1 MLTKRPTQ
9 EITPQSDDS
18 DDELVETKIGDV
30 PLVWYNNENHI
41 GYSSAGQKVAKKMEM
56 SQIDKLLASEDNPN
70 FWRTIY
76 DELNQKMVKL
86 TPQQLQLVRRIK
98 GKAYIDDVIK
108 DTDYNYELEPNPFPM
123 KDTPV
128 IKRRFMP
135 SKNERLKINKIVYAM
150 KMGWFKLPAPY
161 VKPDPIQDFF
171 NTAYDT
177 WASANND
184 IDKRIP
190 TLAPPKLNL
199 PTHVDSFNPPPEY
212 MDEPKPAP
220 KNLRGLQNDGR
231 LLKDNF
237 ERLMSLYLAPRVQKK
252 KIHMRPEDL
261 IEELPNLEEMRP
273 YPTKVAINIDTK
285 SENLISLSFSANDAY
300 FVVADDFGNVR
311 VYHTLTSRLVYN
323 IKVKTENLISCE
335 FTPTGCLLIICEEFV
350 DIYALKLNM
359 SQYEKNIQK
368 FSAIY
373 DNHNNTQHEDDD
385 RTTEFTFPYFSHK
398 DERKSYMAHLMRVT
412 FIKNRIASASLHRK
426 EDYLCVVAKK
436 QDGSRSLEVIH
447 ITQCRH
453 TKISI
458 RAKSK
463 IQKVLFHNVK
473 PFLFIMT
480 VSHIFVF
487 DLQKQIVKKK
497 LISGCK
503 YLSNMALHRTGDHLI
518 VCSYDRQVLWFD
530 LDSNEFPYKKM
541 KIHNL
546 AVRGVTFSP
555 NLNLMASC
563 SDDGKVI
570 VQYAKVDEEGFAY
583 PSIVPLKALFGH
595 KKSKQ
600 GLNVL
605 DTKFMNNKYWLASA
619 GADGKVL
626 IWA

>member
-9 EITPQSDDS
+9 EIIHNSDDS

-41 GYSSAGQKVAKKMEM
+41 GYSTEGLKVPKKLEM
-56 SQIDKLLASEDNPN
+56 SQIDKLLASEQNPD

-76 DELNQKMVKL
+76 DEMNQKVVKL
-86 TPQQLQLVRRIK
+86 TPQQIQLLRRIK
-98 GKAYIDDVIK
+98 NKAYIDDAIK
-108 DTDYNYELEPNPFPM
+108 NTDYNYELEPNPFPM

-135 SKNERLKINKIVYAM
+135 SRHERLKINKIVYAM
-150 KMGWFKLPAPY
+150 KMGWFKPPPPI
-161 VKPDPIQDFF
+161 VKRNPIKEFF
-171 NTAYDT
+171 DTAYDT
-177 WASANND
+177 WASVKDNV
-184 IDKRIP
+184 DKRLP
-190 TLAPPKLNL
+190 TLAPPKLNM
-199 PTHVDSFNPPPEY
+199 PTHEDSFNPPPEY
-212 MDEPKPAP
+212 MENPKPAP
-220 KNLRGLQNDGR
+220 KNLRGLQNDGQ
-231 LLKDNF
+231 LLKQNF
-237 ERLMSLYLAPRVQKK
+237 ERLMSLYLAPRVMKK

-261 IEELPNLEEMRP
+261 VEDLPDLQEMRP
-273 YPTKVAINIDTK
+273 YPAKVAINIDTK
-285 SENLISLSFSANDAY
+285 SENLKSLSFSSNDVY
-300 FVVADDFGNVR
+300 FAVADDFGNVR
-311 VYHTLTSRLVYN
+311 VYHTMTSRMVYN
-323 IKVKTENLISCE
+323 IKVKTENMISCE
-335 FTPTGCLLIICEEFV
+335 FTPSGCLMIVCEEFV
-350 DIYALKLNM
+350 DIYSLKLTA
-359 SQYEKNIQK
+359 SHHEKCIQR

-373 DNHNNTQHEDDD
+373 ENHKGAQNDD
-385 RTTEFTFPYFSHK
+385 ENPSATFDFPHFENK
-398 DERKSYMAHLMRVT
+398 DDRKSYMAHLMR
-412 FIKNRIASASLHRK
+412 INLKKNRIASASLHRK
-426 EDYLCVVAKK
+426 EDYLCIVTKK
-436 QDGSRSLEVIH
+436 QDDSRNLEVIH
-447 ITQCRH
+447 ITHCRH

-480 VSHIFVF
+480 VSHVFVF
-487 DLQKQIVKKK
+487 DLQKQSVKKK
-497 LISGCK
+497 LVSGCK
-503 YLSNMALHRTGDHLI
+503 FLSNMALHRTGDHLI

-530 LDSNEFPYKKM
+530 LDSNEFPFKKM

-555 NLNLMASC
+555 NMNLMASC

-595 KKSKQ
+595 KKSKL

-605 DTKFMNNKYWLASA
+605 DTKFMNNKYWLASS